1 MVGSK
6 NDTPVQDAKAAVQE
20 ELQVNVDDPVSMS
33 AWQSPVKLD
42 LDARESEVNHAI
54 LQTYDSKEL
63 DLEELE
69 VNAIDSNEDESDDES
84 QEESAS
90 ENSLDLS
97 NTSRKT
103 QSEDAEGLQSQESEN
118 QSESSSSSSDADSSS
133 NTPVDTQS
141 RFDPDLDE
149 DDDAFN
155 VEGLFASSVGLVN
168 SNVTVGVTD
177 ESTEEPSEEVLS
189 STTESD
195 SERDNTS
202 ANEDPE
208 IILSLDDE
216 GNLTNQT
223 VDRNDAL
230 DSSDNQFDSVIVG
243 SPDSISPPQITLS
256 VSPTSGTVEQ
266 NGFFTLDI
274 LNDSG
279 DIRIQ
284 NVTIINSLDLDE
296 KGVVS
301 ITDNQISY
309 DPGNAFDYLPEGQ
322 SENVVI
328 RFIAT
333 DVQGNSVESAATIE
347 VTGTNDAPVLGLGS
361 GTTDQDT
368 TLALDVLASASDPE
382 DDVLTLSNV
391 SLDSGLG
398 SVSIINNELVYDP
411 AGNYDGLNDGQS
423 AEVVVSYTVTD
434 ATGETSQSTATIS
447 VTGTNDAPVLGLV
460 SGTTDQ
466 DTTLTVDVLAGAID
480 PEGEILTLSNVS
492 LDSGLGSVSIVN
504 NELVYDPAG
513 NYDSL
518 ADGQSAEVVVS
529 YTVTDATGET
539 SQSTA
544 TISVTGTNDAPVL
557 GVVSGTTD
565 QNAALTVDVLAS
577 ASDPEGDVLSLSY
590 VSLDSGLGLVSI
602 VDNELVYDPAGNYD
616 GLSDGQSVEVV
627 VSYTVTDATGETS
640 QSTVSISV
648 TGANYAPVLA
658 VVSDTTDQ
666 DTTLTVDVLAG
677 ASDPEGDVLT
687 VSNVVIDSGLGSVS
701 IVNNELVYDPAGN
714 YDGLASGQS
723 AEVVVTY
730 TVTDEGG
737 NSVDSTAT
745 ISVTGTDDAPV
756 LGVVS
761 GTTDQDTSL
770 TIDVLASASDPEGDV
785 LTLSNVTLDSGLGS
799 VSIVGNELVY
809 DPAGNYDSLADG
821 QNAEVVVSYTVTD
834 ATGET
839 SQSTATI
846 SVTGTNDAPI
856 LSAISDTTDQDTS
869 LTIDVLAS
877 ASDPEGDVLT
887 LSNVTL
893 DSGLGS
899 VSIVNNELVYDPAGN
914 YDSLAD
920 GQSTEVVVSYT
931 VTDATGET
939 SQSTATISVTG
950 TNDAPI
956 LSAISDTT
964 DQDTS
969 LTIDVLASASDPE
982 GDVLTLSNVTIDS
995 GLGSVSI
1002 VGNELVYDPAGNYDS
1017 LADGQSAEVI
1027 VSYTVTDATGETSQ
1041 STATISVSGTNDAP
1055 VLGVVSD
1062 TTDQDTSLTVDV
1074 LASASD
1080 PEGDVLTLSN
1090 VTLDSGLGSV
1100 SIVNNELVY
1109 DPAGNYD
1116 SLADGQSAEVVVS
1129 YTVTDATGE
1138 TSQSTATISVTGLN
1152 AAPILQADSGVTAFS
1167 DSLTLDVLANDT
1179 DPDTSDTLTITD
1191 ASISS
1196 GSGTVTIVSN
1206 ELLFDPDGQ
1215 YDSLRPRDTSSVDI
1229 SYTVEDS
1236 AGESALST
1244 ATIQVNGWNN
1254 IVQGTADADVL
1265 VSESGRTL
1273 IYGGEGTDSIEYN
1286 VGDGYDYISG
1296 GDGADVLTVNAT
1308 TGSNLLIEDAA
1319 TYNSRTGLS
1328 VESNLIMLTVD
1339 GSVAA
1344 EIEGI
1349 EQLNLNADATDSIT
1363 ISGDFTQSDLVV
1375 NGLIINSVVTDVDVD
1390 ASLISSNHG
1399 IQFNGTSGSTTTIGG
1414 QGDDVFE
1421 GGGDADSLAGGA
1433 GNDLFN
1439 YNVGEGF
1446 DFIDGGVDQDTLV
1459 FESPGLS
1466 VVLVETAFIF
1476 NLRTGSSIP
1485 SDHFVVSVNTVPA
1498 VQAVNIENFEI
1509 HAGDND
1515 HILLVGDFS
1524 STTLSTDIQILGATQ
1539 NTIIDGSQILSDH
1552 SISVIGDV
1560 GAETVI
1566 GTINA
1571 DVIASGD
1578 GDDILQSIGAGD
1590 VVSTG
1595 QGSDAI
1601 SAVIED
1607 GLITI
1612 DSGLGSDLLTLDCSG
1627 VSSLLI
1633 EDAASYLLRTGESLI
1648 DAALIITADNTT
1660 SLLIDSVELLNL
1672 NVDLA
1677 TNTILSGDLSL
1688 AGLDTNGLNISVIG
1702 GGSATVDVSNLA
1714 SIHELNS
1721 GLSDGLTLVGD
1732 LLSNTITGTVN
1743 DDYIDGLTGS
1753 DILSG
1758 GSGHDTLINGLG
1770 NDQLFGEAGDD
1781 LFVMGLLSGVDVADG
1796 GIGWTDT
1803 IDVLAGVATIASLEI
1818 NGVVTAVDIFSD
1830 GIDLSADSF
1839 GSVTLIDGSYL
1850 DFTNMERIDW

>member
-1 MVGSK
+1 M
-6 NDTPVQDAKAAVQE
+6 
-20 ELQVNVDDPVSMS
+20 
-33 AWQSPVKLD
+33 
-42 LDARESEVNHAI
+42 
-54 LQTYDSKEL
+54 
-63 DLEELE
+63 
-69 VNAIDSNEDESDDES
+69 
-84 QEESAS
+84 
-90 ENSLDLS
+90 
-97 NTSRKT
+97 
-103 QSEDAEGLQSQESEN
+103 
-118 QSESSSSSSDADSSS
+118 
-133 NTPVDTQS
+133 
-141 RFDPDLDE
+141 
-149 DDDAFN
+149 
-155 VEGLFASSVGLVN
+155 
-168 SNVTVGVTD
+168 
-177 ESTEEPSEEVLS
+177 
-189 STTESD
+189 
-195 SERDNTS
+195 
-202 ANEDPE
+202 
-208 IILSLDDE
+208 
-216 GNLTNQT
+216 
-223 VDRNDAL
+223 
-230 DSSDNQFDSVIVG
+230 
-243 SPDSISPPQITLS
+243 
-256 VSPTSGTVEQ
+256 
-266 NGFFTLDI
+266 
-274 LNDSG
+274 
-279 DIRIQ
+279 
-284 NVTIINSLDLDE
+284 
-296 KGVVS
+296 
-301 ITDNQISY
+301 
-309 DPGNAFDYLPEGQ
+309 
-322 SENVVI
+322 
-328 RFIAT
+328 
-333 DVQGNSVESAATIE
+333 
-347 VTGTNDAPVLGLGS
+347 
-361 GTTDQDT
+361 
-368 TLALDVLASASDPE
+368 DVLASASDPE
-382 DDVLTLSNV
+382 GDVLTLSNV
-391 SLDSGLG
+391 TLDSGLG
-398 SVSIINNELVYDP
+398 SVSIIGNELVYDP
-411 AGNYDGLNDGQS
+411 AGNYDSLADGQS
-423 AEVVVSYTVTD
+423 AEVIVSYTVTD

-447 VTGTNDAPVLGLV
+447 VSGTNDAPVLGVV
-460 SGTTDQ
+460 SDTTDQ
-466 DTTLTVDVLAGAID
+466 DTTLTVDVLASASD
-480 PEGEILTLSNVS
+480 PEGDVLTLSNVN
-492 LDSGLGSVSIVN
+492 LDSGLGSVSIVD

-557 GVVSGTTD
+557 GVVSDTTD

-616 GLSDGQSVEVV
+616 SLAGGQSVEVV

-920 GQSTEVVVSYT
+920 GQSAEVVVSYTVTDATGETSQSTATISVTGTNDAPILSAISDTTDQDTSLTVDVLAGASDPEGDVLTLSNVTLDSGLGSVSIVNNELVYDPAGNYDSLADGQSAEVIVSYTVTDATGETSQSTATISVSGTNDAPVLGVVSDTTDQDTSLTVDVLASASDPEGDVLTLSNVTLDSGLGSVSIVNNELVYDPAGNYDSLADGQSAEVVVSYT